1 MTIEEVQDPTTQP
14 IVQASSVVENA
25 VEIHSFPDEEE
36 EHSQQRQS
44 KGKRQRAKVSWAW
57 KEVEKIDE
65 GGEYVCKLCR
75 YSFPKLGTIHYSIS
89 NVKSHLKKHHRIVF
103 DSYSGNAKSSTDN
116 NYKLLEWIYR
126 RNLPYS
132 TIEHEELKSLLN
144 FVPKCRSTIVE
155 NYSKAIY
162 ADYKSYVIYF
172 FKIYFII
179 FIVKLSRNTSHIS
192 LTSDSGAPAI

>member
-1 MTIEEVQDPTTQP
+1 MKKRS
-14 IVQASSVVENA
+14 IVSRDKVKESGN
-25 VEIHSFPDEEE
+25 
-36 EHSQQRQS
+36 
-44 KGKRQRAKVSWAW
+44 GAKVSWAW
-57 KEVEKIDE
+57 KEVEMDE
-65 GGEYVCKLCR
+65 GGEYVCR

-144 FVPKCRSTIVE
+144 FVLKCRSTIVE